1 MASVLRTFARRSVV
15 APVRS
20 FSTSQVARKDLIQ
33 DLYLNQLRS
42 YKPSAKV
49 RYENHAVPS
58 LLPPQV
64 LAAADAVLDRRD
76 ELTSVIVQAADA
88 HLSSVKSYAAPAAPQ
103 APTLPSDLTAE
114 LSKFDATEPVL
125 SSSTSTT
132 AATVAATEDE
142 GVAGGAKEYLEFL
155 EKDTPKADAHH

>member
-1 MASVLRTFARRSVV
+1 MLSKQRWLLPFNTMALFARRSVA

-42 YKPSAKV
+42 YKPAAK
-49 RYENHAVPS
+49 
-58 LLPPQV
+58 
-64 LAAADAVLDRRD
+64 
-76 ELTSVIVQAADA
+76 AADA

-125 SSSTSTT
+125 ASSTSSTT
-132 AATVAATEDE
+132 AAAATSEDE
-142 GVAGGAKEYLEFL
+142 GVAGGAKEFLEFL

>member
-1 MASVLRTFARRSVV
+1 MASVLRTFARRSVA

-42 YKPSAKV
+42 YKPAPKS
-49 RYENHAVPS
+49 
-58 LLPPQV
+58 
-64 LAAADAVLDRRD
+64 
-76 ELTSVIVQAADA
+76 ADA

-125 SSSTSTT
+125 SSSTP
-132 AATVAATEDE
+132 AAADVAAASSEE
-142 GVAGGAKEYLEFL
+142 AVAGGAKEYLEFL
-155 EKDTPKADAHH
+155 EKDLPKADAHH

>member
-1 MASVLRTFARRSVV
+1 MASVLRTFARRSVL
-15 APVRS
+15 APARS

-42 YKPSAKV
+42 YKPSAK
-49 RYENHAVPS
+49 
-58 LLPPQV
+58 
-64 LAAADAVLDRRD
+64 
-76 ELTSVIVQAADA
+76 AADA

-125 SSSTSTT
+125 SSSSSTT
-132 AATVAATEDE
+132 TATVAATEDE
-142 GVAGGAKEYLEFL
+142 GIAGGAKEYLEFL
-155 EKDTPKADAHH
+155 EKDAPKADAHH